1 MLDAFYVHWP
11 KVPLPSSWGTGS
23 PNSETAY
30 HLLTDVIWSISSD
43 DPDDA
48 TPTLQRLLAKARYA
62 DLHTDMKNILAGLE
76 RQKALREFGPPS
88 PSKVVAMLDK
98 SEIVTVEGLRALLID
113 ELTAYQADLDRS
125 EATSKDVFYKDFQK
139 SERLGEVPAALRIAD
154 RFRLLLKGQDVV
166 VEPEKQMRAATR
178 YDITFTKL
186 IDSVRKLPV
195 VEVKGQWHKEL

>member
-1 MLDAFYVHWP
+1 
-11 KVPLPSSWGTGS
+11 
-23 PNSETAY
+23 
-30 HLLTDVIWSISSD
+30 
-43 DPDDA
+43 
-48 TPTLQRLLAKARYA
+48 
-62 DLHTDMKNILAGLE
+62 MKNILAGLE

-98 SEIVTVEGLRALLID
+98 SEIVTVKGLRALLID

>member
-1 MLDAFYVHWP
+1 
-11 KVPLPSSWGTGS
+11 
-23 PNSETAY
+23 
-30 HLLTDVIWSISSD
+30 
-43 DPDDA
+43 
-48 TPTLQRLLAKARYA
+48 
-62 DLHTDMKNILAGLE
+62 
-76 RQKALREFGPPS
+76 
-88 PSKVVAMLDK
+88 MLDK